1 MTLGDDFM
9 NTHYTDEKNTL
20 ITIALLKAHGIKKV
34 IASPGTTNI
43 RLVASMQQDSF
54 FEMYSAADERSA
66 AYMACGLAYESGEPV
81 VLTCT
86 GATASRNYVPGLT
99 EAFYRKLPVLAI
111 TSTQHLGR
119 IGQNV
124 AQVIDRSVQMND
136 TVRLSV
142 QIPTC
147 YTKEDEWAANVQINR
162 AILELTRAGGGP
174 AHINLETTYSSNFSV
189 ENLPE
194 ARAIFRIGYTDT
206 FPSLP
211 EGRIG
216 IFVGAHKKWSNE
228 LTNAVDAFCAAHD
241 AVVLCDQTSNYRGK
255 YRVLFSLVTS
265 QDKYCAKCNDF
276 DLMIHIGDI
285 SGAYPYFVSREE
297 WRVNPDGEIRD
308 TFNHLKYV
316 FEMDEAAFFQ
326 RYSEQDKSDEPKDAF
341 FHEWESEYRNMYSAI
356 KELPFSNIYIAKT
369 MSACIP
375 ENSILHLGIL
385 NTLRSWNFFET
396 PKSVEIASN
405 TGGFGIDGIMSSAIG
420 AALGSAGKPVFCI
433 VGDLAFFY
441 DMNSL
446 GNHNVPSN
454 IRIMLL
460 NNGRGTE
467 FRNYNHPGAMFG
479 DDADEFIAAAN
490 HYGAKSKELA
500 MHYTTDL
507 GFEYLSACDK
517 SSFEE
522 GLKKFIDLGYT
533 DKPMVF
539 EVFLNW
545 EDESNALN
553 IIRNTV
559 VDADLEI
566 RQKVKGLIKGI
577 IGQGG
582 VETIKKI
589 TGRK

>member
-1 MTLGDDFM
+1 MTFGDDFM

-20 ITIALLKAHGIKKV
+20 ITMALLKAHGIKKV

-43 RLVASMQQDSF
+43 RLVASMQQDPF

-66 AYMACGLAYESGEPV
+66 AYIACGLAYESGEPV

-147 YTKEDEWAANVQINR
+147 HTDEDEWAANVQINR

-174 AHINLETTYSSNFSV
+174 VHINLETTYSSNFSV
-189 ENLPE
+189 EKLPE
-194 ARAIFRIGYTDT
+194 ARPIFRIGYSDA

-211 EGRIG
+211 DGRIG
-216 IFVGAHKKWSNE
+216 IFVGAHRKWSSA
-228 LTNAVDAFCAAHD
+228 LTNAVDAFCAAHN
-241 AVVLCDQTSNYRGK
+241 AIVLCDQTSNYRGK

-265 QDKYCAKCNDF
+265 QDRYCAKCNNF
-276 DLMIHIGDI
+276 DLIIHIGDI
-285 SGAYPYFVSREE
+285 SGSYPYFNSREE

-316 FEMDEAAFFQ
+316 FEMNEETFFEK
-326 RYSEQDKSDEPKDAF
+326 YSKSEISTDPKENLLC
-341 FHEWESEYRNMYSAI
+341 EWEKEYNNMYSAI
-356 KELPFSNIYIAKT
+356 GDLPFSNIYIAKK
-369 MSACIP
+369 MSECIP

-396 PKSVEIASN
+396 PESVEVASN

-420 AALGSAGKPVFCI
+420 ASLGNREKLVFCVI
-433 VGDLAFFY
+433 GDLAFFY
-441 DMNSL
+441 DINSL
-446 GNHNVPSN
+446 GNHNVSHN

-479 DDADEFIAAAN
+479 DDADEFIAAAD
-490 HYGAKSKELA
+490 HYGAKSKDLVQ
-500 MHYTTDL
+500 HYATDL
-507 GFEYLSACDK
+507 GFEYLSSCDK

-522 GLKKFIDLGYT
+522 NLKKFVDVGYT

-539 EVFLNW
+539 EIFLDW
-545 EDESNALN
+545 KDESDALE
-553 IIRNTV
+553 IIRNIM
-559 VDADLEI
+559 VDVDWE
-566 RQKVKGLIKGI
+566 RRKKVKGMIKGI
-577 IGQGG
+577 IGQSG
-582 VETIKKI
+582 VNAIKKI
-589 TGRK
+589 AGRK